1 MGEVEPVPERLRG
14 SARLGTPHAP
24 RRLAFVVLAAAATLV
39 VAVVLA
45 QAAAGA
51 GSAAPAGNAQAGASV
66 FAGNCAPCHGPKGQ
80 GQGLFPT
87 LAAAGF
93 PSLVSD
99 KVQVGGGGM
108 PSFLQKP
115 HILSPT
121 AIADVSA
128 YVAQDLADPASHA
141 AGVSQGGVVYR
152 LYCGGCHS
160 ASGRGGAIVNGVNAP
175 SLQTMP
181 PANALAAMVLG
192 PSNMP
197 VFTGTL
203 DVTQQTS
210 VARYIEAAL
219 HGPPSPGGLPLG
231 SLGPVTEGIV
241 SWLALVVLI
250 LIAVWLAWKGGA
262 ARERT

>member
-1 MGEVEPVPERLRG
+1 MY
-14 SARLGTPHAP
+14 
-24 RRLAFVVLAAAATLV
+24 
-39 VAVVLA
+39 
-45 QAAAGA
+45 
-51 GSAAPAGNAQAGASV
+51 
-66 FAGNCAPCHGPKGQ
+66 AGNCARCHGPKGQ
-80 GQGLFPT
+80 GLIGPT

-93 PSLVSD
+93 PSLVAD
-99 KVQVGGGGM
+99 KVEVGGGKPVPM
-108 PSFLQKP
+108 PSFQ
-115 HILSPT
+115 HILSAT
-121 AIADVSA
+121 DIANVAA
-128 YVAQDLADPASHA
+128 YVSQDLADPASHA
-141 AGVSQGGVVYR
+141 ASVSQGGVVYR

-231 SLGPVTEGIV
+231 SLGPVTEGIA

-250 LIAVWLAWKGGA
+250 LIAVWLAWRGGA

>member
-1 MGEVEPVPERLRG
+1 MGEVEPLPERLRA
-14 SARLGTPHAP
+14 SARLGTPRPP
-24 RRLAFVVLAAAATLV
+24 RRLAFAVLAAAATLL

-51 GSAAPAGNAQAGASV
+51 GAAPAGNAQAGASV
-66 FAGNCAPCHGPKGQ
+66 YAGNCARCHGPKGQ
-80 GQGLFPT
+80 GLIGPT

-108 PSFLQKP
+108 PSFQ
-115 HILSPT
+115 HTLSAT

-128 YVAQDLADPASHA
+128 YVSQTIADPASHA
-141 AGVSQGGVVYR
+141 ASVSQGGVVYR

-175 SLQTMP
+175 SLLTMP

-219 HGPPSPGGLPLG
+219 HGPPHPGGLPLG